1 MLAKLTAWTSLQET
15 IVYRSTVQMRK
26 RLHEKY
32 VCLKSSKA
40 VFSGTFS
47 LQGHVTFCLQAL
59 FPEAKTKNMTNL
71 PEESKN
77 CRRKVKD
84 PVFNKIAH
92 YRPRVLIILWVFEKF
107 DRKKSKLDLTAFWP
121 QKGNKKRNFSFFF
134 SAFLIDMVL
143 KTACVESNDSGIHV
157 KKKHRTDF
165 SIRWM
170 FHLKWHVFTCTMKLI
185 HVD

>member
-1 MLAKLTAWTSLQET
+1 LLAKLTTWTSLQET
-15 IVYRSTVQMRK
+15 IVYRSTVQMRR

-40 VFSGTFS
+40 VLVHLVFKGMLPSACKLCFRK
-47 LQGHVTFCLQAL
+47 LKQEHD
-59 FPEAKTKNMTNL
+59 MTNL

-84 PVFNKIAH
+84 PVLNKIAH

-121 QKGNKKRNFSFFF
+121 QKRNKKRNFSVFF
-134 SAFLIDMVL
+134 SAFLIDMVF
-143 KTACVESNDSGIHV
+143 KTACVESNDSGNSYL
-157 KKKHRTDF
+157 KKKTELIFR
-165 SIRWM
+165 SGGC
-170 FHLKWHVFTCTMKLI
+170 FTWNDTCLLAQWN
-185 HVD
+185 